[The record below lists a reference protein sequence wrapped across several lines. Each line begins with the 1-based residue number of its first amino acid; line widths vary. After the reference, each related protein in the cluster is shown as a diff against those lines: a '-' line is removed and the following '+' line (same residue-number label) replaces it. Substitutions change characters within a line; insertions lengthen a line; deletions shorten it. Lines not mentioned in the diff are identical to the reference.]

1 MHKSKVQYMMSQP
14 ITITAGINSHYL
26 LLLGHTP
33 RIVAYYLLL
42 PAAVQ
47 HEHGQKEVEH
57 YLLLKHMSC
66 ENISIIDI
74 SKVKYKMQKKN
85 TTRTLL
91 SRTDFVFSYAT
102 IYHLQAKDRSK

>member
-1 MHKSKVQYMMSQP
+1 MSQP
-14 ITITAGINSHYL
+14 ITITAGTNSHYL

-47 HEHGQKEVEH
+47 HEHGQKEGEH

-74 SKVKYKMQKKN
+74 SKVKYNMQKKIQQELYFLELILCSRMLRYIICRQRIEANN
-85 TTRTLL
+85 T
-91 SRTDFVFSYAT
+91 S
-102 IYHLQAKDRSK
+102 